1 MEYIHSKDIFLL
13 MRDTF
18 KLMSRRA
25 MDHGSRVAY
34 YLYKMLECKGG
45 YEKFEL
51 ADFVFM
57 ASLHDIGAYKT
68 DNPRDIDRKSTRLNS
83 SHM

>member
-13 MRDTF
+13 MRDTL
-18 KLMSRRA
+18 KLVDRRA

-45 YEKFEL
+45 YE
-51 ADFVFM
+51 
-57 ASLHDIGAYKT
+57 
-68 DNPRDIDRKSTRLNS
+68 
-83 SHM
+83 

>member
-13 MRDTF
+13 MRDTL
-18 KLMSRRA
+18 KLVDRRA

-45 YEKFEL
+45 YEKYEL
-51 ADFVFM
+51 ADFAFM
-57 ASLHDIGAYKT
+57 ASMHDIGA
-68 DNPRDIDRKSTRLNS
+68 DRKSVV
-83 SHM
+83 